1 MCMGEIADDMLNDAM
16 NDPDFDWGDLY
27 RRPISTRC
35 QFCDTM
41 ILRRNGQWVETLS
54 NRLHNCRVATADEFP
69 DV

>member
-1 MCMGEIADDMLNDAM
+1 MCMGEYADMEIEQGERDELQRS
-16 NDPDFDWGDLY
+16 FGHGTL
-27 RRPISTRC
+27 STRC

-41 ILRRNGQWVETLS
+41 ILRRNGQWIETLS